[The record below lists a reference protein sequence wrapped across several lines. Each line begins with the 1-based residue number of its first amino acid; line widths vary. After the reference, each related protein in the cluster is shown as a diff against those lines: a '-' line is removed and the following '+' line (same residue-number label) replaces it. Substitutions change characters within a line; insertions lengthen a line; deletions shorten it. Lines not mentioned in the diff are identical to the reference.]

1 MAPAI
6 ERGGEKRT
14 DMGSGIRLGRL
25 FGIDIVVDWSLL
37 IIFGL
42 IAFSLGAGLFPRWH
56 PEWSAGLAWMTA
68 LAAAV
73 LFFASVLAHE
83 LAHALVGRLGGIQV
97 RRITL
102 FMFGGM
108 AQMENEPPS
117 WRIELVM
124 ALAGPATSLI
134 VGLLFLWFA
143 GAASGPIRLD
153 PDNPGP
159 GLAALGPVPSLLL
172 WLGPVNIILGVF
184 NLVPAFPLDGG
195 RVLRALLWGATG
207 RLVDATRFASAAGQG
222 FAWLLM
228 ATGLLM
234 MLGLRVPFFG
244 TGVVAGLWIA
254 FIGWFLNNAA
264 VASYR
269 QMMLHEVLQDV
280 TVERLM
286 QTRIVRVSPSTP
298 VSTLIETVLMASGQ
312 RAFPVEEAGH
322 LVGMVSL
329 TDLHQVARGAWDKL
343 TVGEVMKPLAD
354 LATVSP
360 VQHVT
365 DALAMLAT
373 RNVNQLPVVEGDRLV
388 GLLRREDVLKWMSLH
403 MQRDGQTG
411 RLA

>member
-1 MAPAI
+1 
-6 ERGGEKRT
+6 
-14 DMGSGIRLGRL
+14 MGSGIRLGRL
-25 FGIDIVVDWSLL
+25 FGIDIVIDWSLL

-42 IAFSLGAGLFPRWH
+42 ITFSLGAGLFPRWH
-56 PEWSAGLAWMTA
+56 PEWGAGLAWMTA

-83 LAHALVGRLGGIQV
+83 LAHALVGRLGGIRV

-108 AQMENEPPS
+108 AQMENEPPT

-124 ALAGPATSLI
+124 ALAGPATSLLL
-134 VGLLFLWFA
+134 GLLFLWFA
-143 GAASGPIRLD
+143 DLASGPIQVD
-153 PDNPGP
+153 PENPAP
-159 GLAALGPVPSLLL
+159 GIAALGPLASLLL

-195 RVLRALLWGATG
+195 RVLRALLWAATG
-207 RLVDATRFASAAGQG
+207 KLVDATRFASAAGQG

-244 TGVVAGLWIA
+244 SGWAAGLWIA

-269 QMMLHEVLQDV
+269 QLMLREVLQEI
-280 TVERLM
+280 TVARLM
-286 QTRIVRVSPSTP
+286 QTRVARVQPSTP
-298 VSTLIETVLMASGQ
+298 VSTLIEEILMASGQ
-312 RAFPVEEAGH
+312 RAFPVEEAGR

-329 TDLHQVARGAWDKL
+329 SDLHRVARAAWDKM
-343 TVGEVMKPLAD
+343 TVGEVMKPAAD

-360 VQHVT
+360 TQHVT
-365 DALAMLAT
+365 EAMAVLAS
-373 RNVNQLPVVEGDRLV
+373 RDVNQLPVMDGERLV
-388 GLLRREDVLKWMSLH
+388 GLLRREDVLKWLSLH
-403 MQRDGQTG
+403 VQRGSPAG
-411 RLA
+411 LSPGS